1 MESLYTRLET
11 CVGLEEIRIEIEHMG
26 RLTIVEIYDVRKSY
40 IEKFKQK
47 LIDQYELT
55 SVSIINVG
63 IAGDNMLSMMNR

>member
-1 MESLYTRLET
+1 M
-11 CVGLEEIRIEIEHMG
+11 IEVSSSQQDN
-26 RLTIVEIYDVRKSY
+26 LKVSCP
-40 IEKFKQK
+40 EKFRQK